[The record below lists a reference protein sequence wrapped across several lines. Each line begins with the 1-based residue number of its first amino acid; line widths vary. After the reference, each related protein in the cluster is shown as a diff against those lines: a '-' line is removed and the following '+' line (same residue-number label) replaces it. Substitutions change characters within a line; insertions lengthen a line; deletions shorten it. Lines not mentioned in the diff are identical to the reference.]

1 MTKDPRRARRPSEA
15 LRRDIQQ
22 AMIDELVEHGYGE
35 VSIEGVAARAGAAKT
50 SVYRYWAT
58 KEELVIDAL
67 ANALPLP
74 DRGPSTGSVRGDFAV
89 MMSLMAQSLGGLAG
103 QVLLTVA
110 AERRRHPEVAEAV
123 MERVVRPRQRLMLEA
138 LDRAVAR
145 GEIPAEAA
153 RALPVQV
160 AGSLLLQHFMHTGT
174 PPGPDEIDDYLDR
187 AVMPVL
193 NRK

>member
-1 MTKDPRRARRPSEA
+1 MTKDPRRTRRPSEA

-58 KEELVIDAL
+58 KEELVVDAL
-67 ANALPLP
+67 ANALPSP
-74 DRGPSTGSVRGDFAV
+74 GRAPSTGSVRGDFAA
-89 MMSLMAQSLGGLAG
+89 MMSLMAESLGGPAG

-123 MERVVRPRQRLMLEA
+123 MDRVVRPRQRLMLEA
-138 LDRAVAR
+138 LHRAAAR
-145 GEIPAEAA
+145 GEIAAEAA
-153 RALPVQV
+153 CSLPVQV

-174 PPGPDEIDDYLDR
+174 APGPDQIDDYLDR
-187 AVMPVL
+187 AVMPLL
-193 NRK
+193 NRE